1 MRTCSVFTAEII
13 KVVRAGLDKE
23 RNKVGDVLRE
33 RIFKFMMVFRLKLWK
48 YCNKQSDHPPLLT
61 HLFF

>member
-33 RIFKFMMVFRLKLWK
+33 RILKFMMAEIVEIL
-48 YCNKQSDHPPLLT
+48 Q
-61 HLFF
+61 